1 MPSHQHRIVT
11 FALDPSVD
19 RLISEL
25 SEQKDIY
32 RSQVVEAS
40 VRLLAE
46 LSKSRKGKEVTNAS

>member
-11 FALDPSVD
+11 FALDPNVD

-46 LSKSRKGKEVTNAS
+46 LSKSPKGKEVTNAT